1 MKNNG
6 IHTESLKQAI
16 LPQYKSVRQFS
27 GVMGIPYSTLVTALE
42 RGVDGMA
49 YATVIRMCEKLSL
62 NPVDFSPIEEGNDL
76 SSQISTRKVM
86 SRYNVLN
93 KAGKKKILD
102 IMEDYG
108 KIDEYRN
115 S

>member
-16 LPQYKSVRQFS
+16 LTQYKSVRQFS

-49 YATVIRMCEKLSL
+49 YATDIRPGRSGLRRH
-62 NPVDFSPIEEGNDL
+62 DL